1 MGQLK
6 NTRLKNTLRIVVLVL
21 GLWYFYVNIAKWVNV
36 NNDNVACFDS
46 LSDASRHPRF
56 GHLEFPTIISTNLI
70 GKKHSFS
77 WSPMQTQVSG
87 HGINSSMEN
96 KGMTGMLLATKGK
109 ILKRVQE
116 NDQFKGM
123 TEVAFYS
130 HMMKSDDP
138 IDKKYEYSFLS
149 FSESSNWKLKT
160 RERILQAIFLFWK
173 ILRMVM
179 GYQV

>member
-116 NDQFKGM
+116 NDQLDGFPIWIQE
-123 TEVAFYS
+123 TEV
-130 HMMKSDDP
+130 
-138 IDKKYEYSFLS
+138 
-149 FSESSNWKLKT
+149 
-160 RERILQAIFLFWK
+160 IFLTQFFN
-173 ILRMVM
+173 
-179 GYQV
+179 